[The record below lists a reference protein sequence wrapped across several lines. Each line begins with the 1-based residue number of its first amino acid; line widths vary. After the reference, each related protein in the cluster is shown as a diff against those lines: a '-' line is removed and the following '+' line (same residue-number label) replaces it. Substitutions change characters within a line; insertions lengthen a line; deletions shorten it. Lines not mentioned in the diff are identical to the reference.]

1 MTEPLKTITVI
12 VDRIV
17 LVDIL
22 KTAAANENL
31 TPAESIDVSW
41 PSVSEAPR
49 HHDPLGVPG
58 RHPRQ
63 AAHRRPLGAGREDLA
78 RHLYL
83 LQLRQAATTGR
94 RRRGEC
100 QVNLCYDAH

>member
-41 PSVSEAPR
+41 LAEEVESGERCELYAR
-49 HHDPLGVPG
+49 DWPL
-58 RHPRQ
+58 
-63 AAHRRPLGAGREDLA
+63 E
-78 RHLYL
+78 
-83 LQLRQAATTGR
+83 
-94 RRRGEC
+94 
-100 QVNLCYDAH
+100 